1 MIVFKT
7 FLKVLNKCKVPIIM
21 YTAILIFF
29 GGFNMQTSDNNISF
43 EAAKPDV
50 LIVNNDEDKG
60 ITNSLISYIEDNSNI
75 IDIKEDEASISDALF
90 YRDVNYIIYIPK
102 NYRQDVLNGKNPNI
116 EIKSTGDYNAS
127 LAEMMLTRYLS
138 VMDIYKPTFLNEEEV
153 ISKINNTLAINTE
166 VEVTSKL
173 DTNNLSKASFYYNFM
188 NYSMLAGS
196 IYVVCLILS
205 SFKEEKIRK
214 RTIVSSMDYKK
225 YNRYLMWSNSLFAF
239 ILWLIYVIL
248 GFILIGEV
256 MFSWHG
262 LIYVINS
269 FVFSFCALTV
279 AFLIANI
286 ISDKNAING
295 IINVIALGSS
305 FLCGAFVPVEFLP
318 NSVLTIAHILPSYW
332 YINTNEIVKSLE
344 VINLES
350 LKPILIN
357 VCVLIAFSIVFIFIN
372 NIISRRKSKIN

>member
-43 EAAKPDV
+43 EATKPDV

-239 ILWLIYVIL
+239 ILWLIYVML

-262 LIYVINS
+262 AIYIINS
-269 FVFSFCALTV
+269 FVFSFCALTI
-279 AFLIANI
+279 AFFIGNI

-332 YINTNEIVKSLE
+332 YINTNEVVKSLE
-344 VINLES
+344 VINIDA
-350 LKPILIN
+350 LKPVLIN
-357 VCVLIAFSIVFIFIN
+357 VGVLIIFSIVFIVIN
-372 NIISRRKSKIN
+372 NIVSKRKSKID

>member
-21 YTAILIFF
+21 YTVILIAF
-29 GGFNMQTSDNNISF
+29 GGFNMQTSDSNINF
-43 EAAKPDV
+43 EASKPDV
-50 LIVNNDEDKG
+50 LIVNRDENKG
-60 ITNSLISYIEDNSNI
+60 ITNCLINYIDNNSNI
-75 IDIKEDEASISDALF
+75 IDIEENEDAINDALF
-90 YRDVNYIIYIPK
+90 YRDVNYVIYIPQ
-102 NYRQDVLNGKNPNI
+102 NYREDVLNGKRPSI
-116 EIKSTGDYNAS
+116 EVKSTGDYNAS
-127 LAEMMLTRYLS
+127 LAEMMLTRYLN
-138 VMDIYKPTFLNEEEV
+138 VMDVYKPTFLNESEV
-153 ISKINNTLAINTE
+153 ISKINNTLAINTD

-214 RTIVSSMDYKK
+214 RTIVSSVDYKK

-239 ILWLIYVIL
+239 ILWLIYVVL
-248 GFILIGEV
+248 GFVLIGDI

-262 LIYVINS
+262 LIYIINS
-269 FVFSFCALTV
+269 FVFSFCALTI
-279 AFLIANI
+279 AFLIGNI

-305 FLCGAFVPVEFLP
+305 FLCGAFVPAEYLP
-318 NSVLTIAHILPSYW
+318 NSVLAIAHILPSYW
-332 YINTNEIVKSLE
+332 YINTNEIVKGLE
-344 VINLES
+344 VVNIES

-357 VCVLIAFSIVFIFIN
+357 VGVLIIFSMIFIVITN
-372 NIISRRKSKIN
+372 VVSKKKSKLD